1 MILHKILYTECSFTH
16 SVYFYTHSVFFP
28 TKCNFTKRVW
38 FYAYSMILRCFFPRQ
53 LLSRIYVL
61 SSVKFPGLKLR
72 LFYTSHNLCISL
84 FAFVLS
90 SITISELIWRTVFS
104 LWAFHFWSP
113 VVQSIHLGYKDPK
126 SHSPLPWQQHMLL
139 GIVKSCHEFSHF
151 SLQLAINVQ
160 TFSPGLRN
168 VTDMADISV

>member
-1 MILHKILYTECSFTH
+1 MPDGTKFFCQASSFLSNIPEKKHNQSDRYIRGDVLWEKLEWERPEGAAGALQSPESTATCSP
-16 SVYFYTHSVFFP
+16 SV
-28 TKCNFTKRVW
+28 
-38 FYAYSMILRCFFPRQ
+38 
-53 LLSRIYVL
+53 
-61 SSVKFPGLKLR
+61 SS
-72 LFYTSHNLCISL
+72 SHHGI
-84 FAFVLS
+84 
-90 SITISELIWRTVFS
+90 
-104 LWAFHFWSP
+104 WAFHFWSP

>member
-1 MILHKILYTECSFTH
+1 MYFFPQSVILQKEFDFTH
-16 SVYFYTHSVFFP
+16 IAWY
-28 TKCNFTKRVW
+28 
-38 FYAYSMILRCFFPRQ
+38 YAVFFPRQ